1 MSFSLLRRVA
11 RLVREQ
17 ADREEHARLIA
28 SLVALD
34 HANPGRSRGLMA
46 PQPVRRPERTVD
58 PLERLWSLPAWSGG
72 APSVTEP

>member
-1 MSFSLLRRVA
+1 MTLRLLRRAA
-11 RLVREQ
+11 RLIREQ

-34 HANPGRSRGLMA
+34 HANHGRSRGLMA
-46 PQPVRRPERTVD
+46 PQPVRHPKQTTPDD

-72 APSVTEP
+72 APNR

>member
-1 MSFSLLRRVA
+1 MTLRLLRCLA
-11 RLVREQ
+11 RIVREQ

-34 HANPGRSRGLMA
+34 HGAPGRSRGLMA
-46 PQPVRRPERTVD
+46 SQFPRHPGRPASVD

-72 APSVTEP
+72 APNR